1 MPSSAETGAG
11 PDTGR
16 AWAALAAL
24 LGAGAM
30 SVFAAAAFG
39 GPAFAAMAEAIDW
52 QPSLAWREPWR
63 AWSAPLLHFSSLHL
77 AVNLAGTALVG
88 ALGVVGR
95 VPQRTALAWL
105 LAWPLTQFGL
115 LARPDLA
122 HYGGLSGVL
131 HAGVAAAAL
140 YLIVATRGPRR
151 FIGVALLAA
160 LSIKVLGE
168 SPWGDALRR
177 PAGWDIAVAPAAHAS
192 GLVAGLLTSGIGEAL
207 LRRKPGAGSG
217 PTIDRHG

>member
-1 MPSSAETGAG
+1 MLGV
-11 PDTGR
+11 
-16 AWAALAAL
+16 AAMA
-24 LGAGAM
+24 
-30 SVFAAAAFG
+30 VFAAATFAS
-39 GPAFAAMAEAIDW
+39 PTFAAMAEAIDW

-77 AVNLAGTALVG
+77 AVNLAGAALVG

-95 VPQRTALAWL
+95 VPQRTALAWFV
-105 LAWPLTQFGL
+105 AWPLTQFGL

-168 SPWGDALRR
+168 APWGDALRS
-177 PAGWDIAVAPAAHAS
+177 PAGWDIAVAPVAHAS
-192 GLVAGLLTSGIGEAL
+192 GLVAGLLASGIAEAL
-207 LRRKPGAGSG
+207 WRRTTRAGSG
-217 PTIDRHG
+217 PTIDRNG